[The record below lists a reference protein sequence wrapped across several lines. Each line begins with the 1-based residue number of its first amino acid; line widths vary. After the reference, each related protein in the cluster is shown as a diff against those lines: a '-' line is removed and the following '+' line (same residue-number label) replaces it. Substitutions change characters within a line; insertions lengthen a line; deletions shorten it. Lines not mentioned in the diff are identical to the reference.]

1 MAVNADENYKKIII
15 RDYIVLFPF
24 VLRFFSSNSKDAN
37 VLKSLNYYVGFFILF
52 SFLLICLSTEMEFRR
67 MLKNAQS

>member
-1 MAVNADENYKKIII
+1 MRNYKKIII
-15 RDYIVLFPF
+15 RDYIVLLPF

-37 VLKSLNYYVGFFILF
+37 VLKSLNYYVGFFLF